1 MRWIEGEGR
10 EGDLAFCQQ
19 FQKCIVR
26 RFVNPT
32 LFEMRRQPRSG
43 PSKPNHQH
51 IRISSHNTQ
60 PDRMKNSRRYFEQDN
75 LPPAVP
81 KEREEREE
89 EEEEEDGD
97 SDTDE
102 STNTEE
108 EVGYFHITGHW

>member
-1 MRWIEGEGR
+1 
-10 EGDLAFCQQ
+10 
-19 FQKCIVR
+19 
-26 RFVNPT
+26 
-32 LFEMRRQPRSG
+32 
-43 PSKPNHQH
+43 
-51 IRISSHNTQ
+51 
-60 PDRMKNSRRYFEQDN
+60 MKNSRRYFEQDN